1 MDAVVNDADV
11 MRLKTKS
18 APRRAAAT
26 NGSWPIHRGVRTAAS
41 FLRFRRNEP
50 LWMLFTRFA
59 AIFARF
65 EARLEKHR
73 SHRMLA
79 DLTDAQLQDI
89 GLSRADVAVRGWQTD
104 HIRLVPAND
113 R

>member
-1 MDAVVNDADV
+1 MDAVVNDADLV
-11 MRLKTKS
+11 RLETMS

-26 NGSWPIHRGVRTAAS
+26 NGTWPIRRGVRTAAS
-41 FLRFRRNEP
+41 FLRFRRNGP
-50 LWMLFTRFA
+50 LWMLFTRIA
-59 AIFARF
+59 AIFAWF

-79 DLTDAQLQDI
+79 ELTDSQLRDI
-89 GLSRADVAVRGWQTD
+89 GLSRADVAGRSWQID
-104 HIRLVPAND
+104 HFRLVPAND